1 MRSPAGSER
10 NMLPAVK
17 RPDPIR
23 KPPPSEKIT
32 PVYPYK
38 DVKIFLYYD
47 YICPFCFLATERV
60 IDLAR
65 EFSLEAEW
73 LGVEIHPEYPAEGKR
88 RKKTERT
95 IRISETL
102 ENVAAEAGVE
112 IKLPGFV
119 TNSRLCL
126 EGAEFAKEKN
136 RFMEFHKAC
145 YTAYFREGKN
155 IGLLETVLE
164 AGERAGLSHRELSE
178 SLRERVFSEKI
189 EKNMESAQDNMVLG
203 VPTLYLGELR
213 IHGIQPLESYRKLIA
228 KELLRQ
234 PPLH

>member
-1 MRSPAGSER
+1 M
-10 NMLPAVK
+10 
-17 RPDPIR
+17 
-23 KPPPSEKIT
+23 
-32 PVYPYK
+32 YPYRN
-38 DVKIFLYYD
+38 VKIFLYYD

-60 IDLAR
+60 LDLAR

-136 RFMEFHKAC
+136 SFMEFHKAC
-145 YTAYFREGKN
+145 YAAYFREGKN

-164 AGERAGLSHRELSE
+164 AGEKAGLCPEELSE
-178 SLRERVFSEKI
+178 SLRKKSFSGKI
-189 EKNMESAQDNMVLG
+189 EKNMESARENMVLG

-228 KELLRQ
+228 RELLREQ
-234 PPLH
+234 PLH

>member
-1 MRSPAGSER
+1 M
-10 NMLPAVK
+10 
-17 RPDPIR
+17 
-23 KPPPSEKIT
+23 
-32 PVYPYK
+32 
-38 DVKIFLYYD
+38 KIFLYYD

-60 IDLAR
+60 LGLAR

-95 IRISETL
+95 VRISETL

-145 YTAYFREGKN
+145 YAAYFREGKN

-164 AGERAGLSHRELSE
+164 AGEKSGLCPEELSE
-178 SLRERVFSEKI
+178 SLRKGNFSEKI
-189 EKNMESAQDNMVLG
+189 EKNMESARENMVLG

-213 IHGIQPLESYRKLIA
+213 IHGIQPLESYRKLIER
-228 KELLRQ
+228 ELLREQ
-234 PPLH
+234 PLH

>member
-1 MRSPAGSER
+1 MRFTP
-10 NMLPAVK
+10 NT
-17 RPDPIR
+17 RP
-23 KPPPSEKIT
+23 
-32 PVYPYK
+32 
-38 DVKIFLYYD
+38 
-47 YICPFCFLATERV
+47 
-60 IDLAR
+60 
-65 EFSLEAEW
+65 
-73 LGVEIHPEYPAEGKR
+73 EGKR

-164 AGERAGLSHRELSE
+164 AGERAGFVPRSSR
-178 SLRERVFSEKI
+178 SLFGKEAF
-189 EKNMESAQDNMVLG
+189 Q
-203 VPTLYLGELR
+203 
-213 IHGIQPLESYRKLIA
+213 RK
-228 KELLRQ
+228 
-234 PPLH
+234 

>member
-1 MRSPAGSER
+1 M
-10 NMLPAVK
+10 
-17 RPDPIR
+17 
-23 KPPPSEKIT
+23 
-32 PVYPYK
+32 
-38 DVKIFLYYD
+38 KIFLYYD

-60 IDLAR
+60 LSLAR

-126 EGAEFAKEKN
+126 EGAEFAKEKD
-136 RFMEFHKAC
+136 RFMQFHKAC

-155 IGLLETVLE
+155 IGLL
-164 AGERAGLSHRELSE
+164 
-178 SLRERVFSEKI
+178 
-189 EKNMESAQDNMVLG
+189 KNCSRGGQEG
-203 VPTLYLGELR
+203 GY
-213 IHGIQPLESYRKLIA
+213 
-228 KELLRQ
+228 
-234 PPLH
+234 

>member
-1 MRSPAGSER
+1 MKV
-10 NMLPAVK
+10 L
-17 RPDPIR
+17 
-23 KPPPSEKIT
+23 
-32 PVYPYK
+32 
-38 DVKIFLYYD
+38 LYYD

-60 IDLAR
+60 LGLTK
-65 EFSLEAEW
+65 EFDLEAKW

-95 IRISETL
+95 IRISKTL
-102 ENVAAEAGVE
+102 ENVAAEAGVK
-112 IKLPGFV
+112 ISLPRFV

-145 YTAYFREGKN
+145 YSAYFREGKN

-164 AGERAGLSHRELSE
+164 AGERAGLCPEELSE
-178 SLRERVFSEKI
+178 SFRKRSFSEKI
-189 EKNMESAQDNMVLG
+189 ERNMESAREKMVFG

-213 IHGIQPLESYRKLIA
+213 VHGIQPAESYRKLIA
-228 KELLRQ
+228 KELGRERS
-234 PPLH
+234 LH

>member
-1 MRSPAGSER
+1 M
-10 NMLPAVK
+10 
-17 RPDPIR
+17 
-23 KPPPSEKIT
+23 KIL
-32 PVYPYK
+32 
-38 DVKIFLYYD
+38 LYYD

-60 IDLAR
+60 LALAE
-65 EFSLEAEW
+65 EFGLEAKW

-88 RKKTERT
+88 RRKTERT
-95 IRISETL
+95 ARVSKTL

-126 EGAEFAKEKN
+126 EGAEFAKRKN

-145 YTAYFREGKN
+145 YAAYFREGKN

-164 AGERAGLSHRELSE
+164 AGERAGLRSEELSE
-178 SLRERVFSEKI
+178 SLRERSFSEKI
-189 EKNMESAQDNMVLG
+189 EQNMESARENMVFG

-213 IHGIQPLESYRKLIA
+213 IHGIQPLESYRQLIA
-228 KELLRQ
+228 KELGRGES
-234 PPLH
+234 PH

>member
-1 MRSPAGSER
+1 M
-10 NMLPAVK
+10 
-17 RPDPIR
+17 
-23 KPPPSEKIT
+23 
-32 PVYPYK
+32 YPYRN
-38 DVKIFLYYD
+38 VKILLYYD

-60 IDLAR
+60 LELAR
-65 EFSLEAEW
+65 EFGLEAEW

-95 IRISETL
+95 VRTSETL

-145 YTAYFREGKN
+145 LHSLFRGREKHRSSRNRFRG
-155 IGLLETVLE
+155 GRGCG
-164 AGERAGLSHRELSE
+164 ALSRGA
-178 SLRERVFSEKI
+178 LRVSSEKKLFR
-189 EKNMESAQDNMVLG
+189 KNREEHGKRPGKHGLG

-213 IHGIQPLESYRKLIA
+213 VHGIQPLESYRKLIA
-228 KELLRQ
+228 KELLREL
-234 PPLH
+234 PLH

>member
-1 MRSPAGSER
+1 M
-10 NMLPAVK
+10 
-17 RPDPIR
+17 
-23 KPPPSEKIT
+23 
-32 PVYPYK
+32 
-38 DVKIFLYYD
+38 KIFLYYD

-60 IDLAR
+60 LDLAR
-65 EFSLEAEW
+65 EFSLEVEW
-73 LGVEIHPEYPAEGKR
+73 LGVEIHPEYPAGGKR
-88 RKKTERT
+88 RKKTEST

-102 ENVAAEAGVE
+102 ENVAAEAGEE

-136 RFMEFHKAC
+136 SFMEFHKAC
-145 YTAYFREGKN
+145 YTAYFQEGKN

-164 AGERAGLSHRELSE
+164 AGEKAGLCPEELSE
-178 SLRERVFSEKI
+178 SLRKKNFSEKI
-189 EKNMESAQDNMVLG
+189 EKNMERARKNMVLG

-228 KELLRQ
+228 KELLRHQ
-234 PPLH
+234 PLH

>member
-1 MRSPAGSER
+1 M
-10 NMLPAVK
+10 
-17 RPDPIR
+17 
-23 KPPPSEKIT
+23 
-32 PVYPYK
+32 
-38 DVKIFLYYD
+38 KIFLYYD
-47 YICPFCFLATERV
+47 YICPFCFLATDRV
-60 IDLAR
+60 LDLAR
-65 EFSLEAEW
+65 EFNLEAEW
-73 LGVEIHPEYPAEGKR
+73 LGVEIHPEYPTKGKR
-88 RKKTERT
+88 RKKTDRT

-145 YTAYFREGKN
+145 YAAYFREGKN

-164 AGERAGLSHRELSE
+164 AGEKSGLCPEELSE
-178 SLRERVFSEKI
+178 SLRKRSFSEKI
-189 EKNMESAQDNMVLG
+189 EKNMESGRENMVLG

-228 KELLRQ
+228 RELLREQ
-234 PPLH
+234 PLH

>member
-1 MRSPAGSER
+1 M
-10 NMLPAVK
+10 
-17 RPDPIR
+17 
-23 KPPPSEKIT
+23 KIL
-32 PVYPYK
+32 
-38 DVKIFLYYD
+38 LYYD

-60 IDLAR
+60 LDLAG
-65 EFSLEAEW
+65 EFGLEAEW

-88 RKKTERT
+88 RRKTERT
-95 IRISETL
+95 VRISETL
-102 ENVAAEAGVE
+102 GNVAAEAGVE
-112 IKLPGFV
+112 IRLPGFV
-119 TNSRLCL
+119 TSSRLCL

-145 YTAYFREGKN
+145 YAAYFREGKN

-164 AGERAGLSHRELSE
+164 AGGKAGLCPEELSE
-178 SLRERVFSEKI
+178 SLRKGNFSEKI
-189 EKNMESAQDNMVLG
+189 EKNMESARENLVLG

-234 PPLH
+234 EPLH